1 VLGDQQGGLRMS
13 PWYKFDEERKRTR
26 LALLPLLD
34 LPIAIVLPAHGNAV
48 LEGGNEALEKALES

>member
-1 VLGDQQGGLRMS
+1 MS

-34 LPIAIVLPAHGNAV
+34 LPIAIVLPAHGNPV
-48 LEGGNEALEKALES
+48 LEAGRQALEKALEA